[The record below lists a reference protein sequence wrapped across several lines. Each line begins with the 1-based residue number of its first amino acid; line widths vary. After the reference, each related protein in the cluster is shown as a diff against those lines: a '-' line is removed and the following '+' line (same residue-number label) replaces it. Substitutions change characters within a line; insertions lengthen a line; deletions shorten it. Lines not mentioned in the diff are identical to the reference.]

1 LLALAPR
8 PDVAYLLDAD
18 PAAALA
24 RKPEYPLEFLREY
37 RNAYF
42 RLSKMAR
49 EIVVVPPSDVEGVQ
63 RTIARDFRKHVPQLP
78 LENVQSLEDSQLSA

>member
-8 PDVAYLLDAD
+8 PDIAYLLDAD
-18 PAAALA
+18 PAAAMA

-37 RNAYF
+37 RRAYF
-42 RLSKMAR
+42 RLSAMAR

-63 RTIARDFRKHVPQLP
+63 RVIAREFHKHSPNLP
-78 LENVQSLEDSQLSA
+78 LNDVQNLENSQLSA